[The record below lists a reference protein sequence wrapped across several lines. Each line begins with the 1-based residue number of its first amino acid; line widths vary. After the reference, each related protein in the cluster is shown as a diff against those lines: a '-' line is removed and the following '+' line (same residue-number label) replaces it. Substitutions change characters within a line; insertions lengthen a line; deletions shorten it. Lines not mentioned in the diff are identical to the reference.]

1 MDYRSLL
8 KKYIQHVGMTE
19 GTTFIDMAYPNTDE
33 TGLTQEEIEE
43 LEKLDAEVLADI
55 RTKRDLNP
63 LVTTPNL

>member
-8 KKYIQHVGMTE
+8 KKYIQHVGIQE
-19 GTTFIDMAYPNTDE
+19 GISFLETGYLYPDE
-33 TGLTQEEIEE
+33 NGLTQEEIEE